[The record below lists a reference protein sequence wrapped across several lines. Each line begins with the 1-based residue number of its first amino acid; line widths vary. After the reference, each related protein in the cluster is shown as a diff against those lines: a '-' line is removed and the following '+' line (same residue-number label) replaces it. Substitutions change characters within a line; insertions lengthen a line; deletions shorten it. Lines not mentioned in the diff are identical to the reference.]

1 MNETPERN
9 FYLRIWCLVFA
20 FLVTLVVVNNIRWHH
35 EAKAIERLVTAGADP
50 IAARCAV
57 EGVTQT
63 SQLLCHSAGKQ
74 VQLGLR

>member
-1 MNETPERN
+1 MNETHELN

-35 EAKAIERLVTAGADP
+35 EAKAVERLVMAGADP

-57 EGVTQT
+57 EGTT
-63 SQLLCHSAGKQ
+63 DRTQLLCHSAGKQ